1 MTAPVKLADRKDSL
15 KARKQEKRKQVKAEK
30 KKRKQKRKI
39 VDCKTL

>member
-30 KKRKQKRKI
+30 KRKQKRKI